1 MAIPTVFVIKHKCGH
16 TEERDLSDR
25 PAGKRKGFASW
36 LSAQVCSRCYRKE
49 GAEEYKQMLLEA
61 ALENQTKLDLPE
73 LEGTEKQVPWATTSR
88 NQLIMGAFEE
98 LVRGED
104 ATLTEEEFEERYLV
118 PARLITSARWW
129 IDYNDTEV
137 EDLLECLTTA
147 VDEGEDINENPF

>member
-36 LSAQVCSRCYRKE
+36 LSAQICSRCYRKE
-49 GAEEYKQMLLEA
+49 GAEEYKKMLYQA
-61 ALENQTKLDLPE
+61 ALENQQQLDLPA
-73 LEGTEKQVPWATTSR
+73 LEGTEKQVPWATTAR
-88 NQLIMGAFEE
+88 NELLMNAFEQ
-98 LVRGED
+98 LVRGADAQMDED
-104 ATLTEEEFEERYLV
+104 QFEATYLA

-129 IDYNDTEV
+129 IDYKDTEV

-147 VDEGEDINENPF
+147 VDESEDINENPF

>member
-36 LSAQVCSRCYRKE
+36 LSAQICTKCYRKE
-49 GAEEYKQMLLEA
+49 GAEEYKKKLYQA
-61 ALENQTKLDLPE
+61 ALENQTHLGLPP
-73 LEGTEKQVPWATTSR
+73 LEGTEKQIPWGTTSR
-88 NQLIMGAFEE
+88 NELIMTAFED

-104 ATLTEEEFEERYLV
+104 PELTEEEFEAQYLV
-118 PARLITSARWW
+118 PASRITSASWW
-129 IDYNDTEV
+129 IDYKDTDV

-147 VDEGEDINENPF
+147 VDEGTDITENPF